1 LLYQIPPL
9 LSALAIAYFISLEL
23 AKPPSGMISTIVEVI
38 VVRDVDLTGKLGG
51 GVGSGSGNCT
61 EVEFADVEWDFMVVL
76 FWECGGVW
84 QWW

>member
-51 GVGSGSGNCT
+51 G
-61 EVEFADVEWDFMVVL
+61 FADVEWDFMVVL